1 MSRGWDDAADN
12 VAGDAADEA
21 AALWVA
27 RHIGGMIDATEFNAW
42 LAGAP
47 GNRARFDALW
57 ATCMDPAV
65 SDALDR
71 IDGRQELSETPAS
84 RVRPAIAAGMIA
96 VAALIALVVLLP
108 TIRFALAPAQEYATR
123 VGEVRTFALADG
135 SQVTLSGLS
144 RVKVKLGEDRRE
156 VTLQAGEAFFDVRH
170 DGERPFSV
178 RAGDARATV
187 LGTRFDVAL
196 TDARTELSVE
206 QGLVRF
212 GADDQDRNAVLVPAD
227 HGAAL
232 DAGQLEAVR
241 KLDGGPVAAW
251 RDGWIEAED
260 MPLWRLVSQLQ
271 RWTDRPIRIA
281 DHALGDKRVAGRFR
295 LGRAE
300 QQLDN
305 LASLHGFRL
314 HRSDSEYVISSH

>member
-1 MSRGWDDAADN
+1 MSRTRDDI
-12 VAGDAADEA
+12 VDEA

-27 RHIGGMIDATEFNAW
+27 RHLGGMIDATEFNAW
-42 LAGAP
+42 LASGP
-47 GNRARFDALW
+47 GHRARFDALW

-65 SDALDR
+65 CDALDR
-71 IDGRQELSETPAS
+71 IDSRQQDVSEKPVS
-84 RVRPAIAAGMIA
+84 RARPAIAVGLIGA

-108 TIRFALAPAQEYATR
+108 TIRFALAPGQEYSTR

-144 RVKVKLGEDRRE
+144 RVRVKLGEDRRE

-170 DGERPFSV
+170 DGQRPFSV
-178 RAGDARATV
+178 SAGDARATV

-196 TDARTELSVE
+196 ADARTELSVE

-212 GADDQDRNAVLVPAD
+212 GAYDQDRNAVLVPAD

-241 KLDGGPVAAW
+241 KLDGAPVAAW
-251 RDGWIEAED
+251 RDGWLEAED

-281 DHALGDKRVAGRFR
+281 DRALGDKRVAGRFR
-295 LGRAE
+295 LGRPE